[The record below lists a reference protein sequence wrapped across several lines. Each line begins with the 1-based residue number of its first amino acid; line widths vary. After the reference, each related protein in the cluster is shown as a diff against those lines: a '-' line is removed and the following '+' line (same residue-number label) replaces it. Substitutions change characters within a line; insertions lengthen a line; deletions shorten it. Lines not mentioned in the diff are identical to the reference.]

1 MRRLLAETAPRKNN
15 RIKKA
20 DTAKLGHI
28 DEYEY
33 KVTKTLVNQ
42 KFIDS
47 VDYIYVEIGDGKYYV
62 IDKDSNLYYVWNNF
76 YTVKLTGGYAAV
88 QCQIVREI
96 KGVFDYSKI
105 IELFK

>member
-1 MRRLLAETAPRKNN
+1 MSAFACGNGSSEKQSD
-15 RIKKA
+15 KKA
-20 DTAKLGHI
+20 DAAKLGHI
-28 DEYEY
+28 DEHEY

-47 VDYIYVEIGDGKYYV
+47 DDYIYIELGDGKYYV

-76 YTVKLTGGYAAV
+76 YTVKLTGGYEA